1 MVKILGICGSPRR
14 KSSYTALSAA
24 LKEAEAQGDVQTEL
38 VELRARKMQPCVHCN
53 KCLRDESDRC
63 TVFTDDMT

>member
-38 VELRARKMQPCVHCN
+38 VELYGR
-53 KCLRDESDRC
+53 
-63 TVFTDDMT
+63 TDAALCSLQQMSA